1 MNICKFFSGRQ
12 SAHSEILRMKLSVSC
27 AGVLILR
34 RGEKSSRHPF
44 RQSARNCF
52 KNSTDSLIKNEK
64 EPCRLMKSLLSMYR
78 QDFRRMAL
86 ALGHFQA
93 ARFLNAGDIKNLVL
107 NGFDVPVFPQCFS
120 GYFKGWESVSSFPCY
135 RLFMSFEEIIFS
147 FFRVDFHPVD
157 VIKHVLFPFGFRP
170 SGLDCSPAFD
180 FLKMQTGGLS
190 ICIRPE
196 LLRPVISTHPKKRM
210 QWNVE

>member
-1 MNICKFFSGRQ
+1 M
-12 SAHSEILRMKLSVSC
+12 
-27 AGVLILR
+27 VLNN
-34 RGEKSSRHPF
+34 SFHPF

-52 KNSTDSLIKNEK
+52 KYSTDSLIKNINA
-64 EPCRLMKSLLSMYR
+64 PCRLMKSLLSMYR
-78 QDFRRMAL
+78 QGFRRMVL
-86 ALGHFQA
+86 AFGHFQA
-93 ARFLNAGDIKNLVL
+93 AVLLNAGNIKNLIL
-107 NGFDVPVFPQCFS
+107 NGLD
-120 GYFKGWESVSSFPCY
+120 SSFVPDGSGCAALPGRTFFVHPCH
-135 RLFMSFEEIIFS
+135 S
-147 FFRVDFHPVD
+147 FFVTRKKILFGLMFGNFHSVD
-157 VIKHVLFPFGFRP
+157 VIKHDLFPFGFRP

>member
-1 MNICKFFSGRQ
+1 MKISKFFSGRQ

-27 AGVLILR
+27 AGSLILCR
-34 RGEKSSRHPF
+34 VEKSSLHPF

-52 KNSTDSLIKNEK
+52 KNSTDSLKKNAK
-64 EPCRLMKSLLSMYR
+64 EPCRFMKSVFSMYR
-78 QDFRRMAL
+78 QDLRHMLIIPVHFYHRKSCISAL
-86 ALGHFQA
+86 SAVYGQFA
-93 ARFLNAGDIKNLVL
+93 AIPQIVVKTLC
-107 NGFDVPVFPQCFS
+107 GFFYSVYVRIPFGSEKMRSAMRDVDLIFEHDFP
-120 GYFKGWESVSSFPCY
+120 
-135 RLFMSFEEIIFS
+135 
-147 FFRVDFHPVD
+147 
-157 VIKHVLFPFGFRP
+157 PFGFRP